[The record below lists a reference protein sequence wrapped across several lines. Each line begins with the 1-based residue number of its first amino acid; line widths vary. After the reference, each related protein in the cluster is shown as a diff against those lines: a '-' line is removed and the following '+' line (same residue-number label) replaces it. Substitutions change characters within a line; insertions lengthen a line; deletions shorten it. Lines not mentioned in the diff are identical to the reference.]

1 MTTQA
6 HQHEHRIRVQATT
19 SRGYFEIMEI
29 AIGEL
34 LVEKQL
40 IGTGEYEG
48 RLRCWIRGRRRWARN
63 GRCDCRRVIN
73 G

>member
-1 MTTQA
+1 MSDY
-6 HQHEHRIRVQATT
+6 E
-19 SRGYFEIMEI
+19 RGYFEIMEI

-40 IGTGEYEG
+40 IGAGEYED
-48 RLRCWIRGRRRWARN
+48 RSRCCIHGRRRWAGN
-63 GRCDCRRVIN
+63 GRRDCRRVIN

>member
-1 MTTQA
+1 
-6 HQHEHRIRVQATT
+6 
-19 SRGYFEIMEI
+19 MEI

-40 IGTGEYEG
+40 IGAGEHE
-48 RLRCWIRGRRRWARN
+48 RRSRRCSHGRRRWTPNR
-63 GRCDCRRVIN
+63 RCDCRRVIN

>member
-6 HQHEHRIRVQATT
+6 HQHEDRVRVRTT
-19 SRGYFEIMEI
+19 NQGYFEIMEI
-29 AIGEL
+29 VIGEL

-40 IGTGEYEG
+40 IGAGEHEC
-48 RLRCWIRGRRRWARN
+48 RSRRWARN
-63 GRCDCRRVIN
+63 AQCDCRRVIN